1 MMYPLEKGVDAR
13 EAEDKTNLLREEAV
27 DIFKYT
33 ENVFIMSTDGSGW
46 IQYPL
51 SLPSLLYLAVRAS
64 WKQVIVKGVGKESW
78 ISSLWRNKEK
88 ELKQQWKQQNYNI
101 KYKQNEGIRAFS
113 DGSQEHWL
121 MIDKI

>member
-27 DIFKYT
+27 AIFKYT
-33 ENVFIMSTDGSGW
+33 ENVFIMTSGYGH
-46 IQYPL
+46 QYPL
-51 SLPSLLYLAVRAS
+51 SLPYLLCLAARAS
-64 WKQVIVKGVGKESW
+64 WKQVIVKAIKNEDSW